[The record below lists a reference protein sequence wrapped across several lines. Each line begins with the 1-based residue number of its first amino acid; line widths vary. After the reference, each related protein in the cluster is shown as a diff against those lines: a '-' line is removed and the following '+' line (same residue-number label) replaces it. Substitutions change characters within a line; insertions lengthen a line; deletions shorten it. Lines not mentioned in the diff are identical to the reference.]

1 MTLTLREGDADAFF
15 GAPFEIY
22 GREVGYVS
30 PMKADIRRML
40 DASRNPLWTSGN
52 PFRFWTAHR
61 DGRMTGRIIAH
72 LHRQSDEIHG
82 TNKALFGFFDCA
94 RDDESATALLDA
106 ACDFALSHGRSALVG
121 NFNLTAMQQIGIQT
135 GGFGREA
142 YTDMITGPGYLPDL
156 LERNGFRRTFPMTT
170 FEIELADVR
179 VPPAAGKDA
188 SHGFTFAP
196 VERGTFPERMDEA
209 RRILNAGFAGNPMFV
224 PLTEEEFLFQAD
236 GMTTILDPRLSSIM
250 LHEGDPIGAVICIP
264 DVNRLLTATRSRIGL
279 LTPFHYLRHRLS
291 RKRAVLVFYSVRPEW
306 HGQGVMPA
314 MLARTIHALRDAG
327 YERVG
332 GTWISDE
339 NHASLRQIE
348 KVGAK
353 PLHRLHLFRKD
364 LA

>member
-1 MTLTLREGDADAFF
+1 
-15 GAPFEIY
+15 
-22 GREVGYVS
+22 
-30 PMKADIRRML
+30 
-40 DASRNPLWTSGN
+40 
-52 PFRFWTAHR
+52 
-61 DGRMTGRIIAH
+61 
-72 LHRQSDEIHG
+72 
-82 TNKALFGFFDCA
+82 
-94 RDDESATALLDA
+94 
-106 ACDFALSHGRSALVG
+106 
-121 NFNLTAMQQIGIQT
+121 
-135 GGFGREA
+135 
-142 YTDMITGPGYLPDL
+142 
-156 LERNGFRRTFPMTT
+156 MTT

-264 DVNRLLTATRSRIGL
+264 DVNRLLT
-279 LTPFHYLRHRLS
+279 PFHYLRHRLS